1 MHSMGGLL
9 QDKLKEKLRIFN
21 SIEENLDLFSARRIQ
36 SSLSFE

>member
-21 SIEENLDLFSARRIQ
+21 SKEENLDLFQLVEFNPHYR
-36 SSLSFE
+36 